1 MTRITS
7 PQAVAKF
14 ARSIST
20 TASVARPTHLLNNG
34 SKVASAAGRKRQSV
48 DEVVKPDGAEYST
61 STSTPHRPQINP
73 VQPRKVPLMQGFRT
87 SAPKPT
93 RLDTSTIDFAYL
105 PNLHQESSYDP
116 YLNIRVP
123 LLPDSKVVPTNRQP
137 EHFDAP
143 LPKPEIVVLAAIP
156 GTVYTASAL
165 TEVEGMG
172 VDGVELRFAHDLE
185 GSSSSNDEL
194 LGGQGMIKDLWKG
207 LVDDVLG
214 PAKPKFA

>member
-1 MTRITS
+1 MSRITS

-20 TASVARPTHLLNNG
+20 TASVARPTHLLSNG

-48 DEVVKPDGAEYST
+48 DEVYST

-143 LPKPEIVVLAAIP
+143 LPKPEIVVLAAVP

-185 GSSSSNDEL
+185 ESSSSSNNEL

-207 LVDDVLG
+207 LVDDILG

>member
-1 MTRITS
+1 MEISLHNPAYNHTS
-7 PQAVAKF
+7 HPF
-14 ARSIST
+14 LFRHDT
-20 TASVARPTHLLNNG
+20 PYRPLIKNKSPRPHKKGIKLTHSNQ
-34 SKVASAAGRKRQSV
+34 KQ
-48 DEVVKPDGAEYST
+48 YST